1 MTTILRYGARVRVRR
16 HRLLLLVCAAAALV
30 VPGATRVAGAAVTC
44 PNSNPI
50 VQENQCAGTGTTAWD
65 LTNYSENI
73 GGFAT
78 QTSFNKGTAVPLK
91 IARNVPASTTSVNIN
106 VYRMGYYGDLG
117 GRLVHTRNNV
127 VVNNNIACKPM
138 DTATGKYDCS
148 NWNTTYTI
156 PATALP
162 ASGVYLAK
170 LTTTDSAHLENYIF
184 FVYRD
189 DNRVPESKIL
199 YVLPTATYQ
208 AYNNWGGK
216 SLYFDKNGGANT
228 VAGTPRAVKVSF
240 DRPLD
245 NAENEQNRFL
255 GPDFYLLSWMER
267 QGYDISY
274 TDDYQA
280 AANGAELRQHKIIV
294 ISGHSEYWSLEQF
307 NNMLAAR
314 NAGVNIASF
323 SANTAYWKGRY
334 EDSGHTFVE
343 YKTVQGDGSGGSGQI
358 TPNDPGPDGISGTAD
373 DALGLDGI
381 AGTPDDHP
389 ENATTTFRDN
399 GAPNGDPGAPPGGR
413 VGPDMPENQLFGVM
427 YVGDNDSTSFPLTVP
442 AKNANNEFSG
452 DRIWRNTGISQN
464 TSTNIG
470 QHIVGWE
477 WDAVPATPQY
487 ASRQPAGVK
496 RLTNTNVQ
504 TASDNSWILDEGRQR
519 GTSPPTGQPGTVNAV
534 RYTASSGAQVFASG
548 TMQWSTGLSNEEDL
562 RIKQATYN
570 VLSDM
575 GVQPDSPDQITTDP
589 AGSNKAPVA
598 SFTLSTDTA
607 HLNQTVTF
615 DASSS
620 ADPDGSITKYEWDLD
635 GDGTFETNS
644 GTNKVVTRSY
654 TTEGTFDLRLR
665 VTDNGGATDVTVRTL
680 TVIGNLPPTASFT
693 VAPNPAIVGQT
704 VTFNASGSSD
714 SDGTITKY
722 EWDLDGNG
730 TYETNSGTNATATRS
745 YATPATLTIGLRVT
759 DNGGKTA
766 TTTQSL
772 KINNGGVSSYGD
784 AVLDT
789 AGLIHYWRLGETAG
803 PAFADTK
810 GTTPAT
816 ASGGVTF
823 GVPGG
828 VAGDPN
834 PAARFDGVTGT
845 ARTNVDMSSLSTI
858 TVEFWLNWDAFTDD
872 DSLAMEFTDNFN
884 QNGGGFLIDP
894 NAPQQAGKFGVAIG
908 MAGSRNNA
916 FFARPSAGVWHHY
929 AFVLD
934 TTAPA
939 ATEIIPYVDGQAVT
953 YTKMDSGTGA
963 GKFANAALNFMSRGG
978 LGLFG
983 RGALDEVAIYDRA
996 LSPATI
1002 AEHYASFGTNRRP
1015 IARFTMTPNPVKL
1028 SQAVT
1033 FDGSTSSDPDGT
1045 IVKYEW
1051 DLDGNGTYELDS
1063 GSNPRVTRGYST
1075 AGPVA
1080 IHLRV
1085 TDNLTGTDTETGTLN
1100 VGDQMPT
1107 ASFTVSPNPAVVDL
1121 PTTFNGS
1128 ASADVDGTIVKYEWD
1143 LDGDGTF
1150 ELNTGTTP
1158 TATKTYAAQGIVNVR
1173 LRVTDDGGNVAVTS
1187 LALTVSSSGVS
1198 SHPDTLLDTPGLLSY
1213 WRMGDATGPTIVDS
1227 KGTNNATAA
1236 NGPVFG
1242 ASGGVPGDSNTA
1254 ISFDGVNDSARAN
1267 LNLSGTSAVTV
1278 EFWLKWNRFADD
1290 DALAMEFTDNF
1301 NGSDG
1306 GFLID
1311 PNAPQQGGTFGVG
1324 LGRFASRNNVFFP
1337 RPSAGVWH
1345 HYTFVLDTTAP
1356 AAAQITPYVDG
1367 VPVTYTKL
1375 DSGTGG
1381 GPFANAALSFMSRAG
1396 TSLFG
1401 AGTLDEVAVYNRA
1414 LSASTIAEHYASS
1427 GTNRRPVAALTFS
1440 QTSVKVNKSVTFR
1453 ANGSTDPDGTIV
1465 RYQWD
1470 LDGNGSF
1477 ETDTGATSSTSRSY
1491 STPGDR
1497 NISVRVMDN
1506 KGGTDVDTKTLFVG
1520 NDSPTASFTI
1530 TPNPVTAGQT
1540 VTFNGAAS
1548 SDLDGTIA
1556 KYEWDLDGNGTFETN
1571 TGTVSTTSRIY
1582 ANAATVNIGLRVT
1595 DDDGATGT
1603 TIRSLGVKSA
1613 SYPNAVLATPGLK
1626 SYWRMEELSG
1636 PTFADSMGSSPATAS
1651 GGGVAF
1657 GSPGALAGP
1666 TNMSARFDGV
1676 SGSAQANLDL
1686 SVSTA
1691 VTVEFWLK
1699 WDAYADNDALALEF
1713 TNNFNQNDGGFLVD
1727 PNSAD
1732 GTFSVAIGRDASRNT
1747 ISFTRPSPNQWHHYV
1762 FVLDTTA
1769 VAATEI
1775 TPYVDGQTVAYS
1787 KNQSGT
1793 GAPAFANSTLYLMSR
1808 GGAGL
1813 FGAGA
1818 LDEVAIYGGTLSAA
1832 TVAEHYADGTP

>member
-442 AKNANNEFSG
+442 AKNTNNEFSG

-644 GTNKVVTRSY
+644 GTTKVVTRSY

-704 VTFNASGSSD
+704 VTFNASASSD

-963 GKFANAALNFMSRGG
+963 GKFANAALNFMSRAG

-1198 SHPDTLLDTPGLLSY
+1198 SHSDTLLDTPGLLSY

-1427 GTNRRPVAALTFS
+1427 GTNRRPVAAVTFS

-1676 SGSAQANLDL
+1676 TGSAQANLDL
-1686 SVSTA
+1686 SASAA

-1769 VAATEI
+1769 VAATQI

>member
-963 GKFANAALNFMSRGG
+963 GKFANAALNFMSRAG

-1582 ANAATVNIGLRVT
+1582 ANAATVNIGLQVT

-1686 SVSTA
+1686 SASTA

-1769 VAATEI
+1769 VAATQI

>member
-963 GKFANAALNFMSRGG
+963 GKFANAALNFMSRAG

-1686 SVSTA
+1686 SASTA

>member
-1 MTTILRYGARVRVRR
+1 VRSR
-16 HRLLLLVCAAAALV
+16 RLLWVACAVAAFAI
-30 VPGATRVAGAAVTC
+30 PGATRVAGAAATC
-44 PNSNPI
+44 PNSNPV
-50 VQENQCAGTGTTAWD
+50 VQENQCAGAGTTAWR

-91 IARNVPASTTSVNIN
+91 IARNAAASSTSVNIN
-106 VYRMGYYGDLG
+106 VYRMGYYGDTG
-117 GRLVHTRNNV
+117 GRLVHTRNSV

-138 DTATGKYDCS
+138 DTVTGKYDCS
-148 NWNTTYTI
+148 NWNVTYTI

-162 ASGVYLAK
+162 GSGVYLAK

-199 YVLPTATYQ
+199 YVLPTATYL

-228 VAGTPRAVKVSF
+228 VSGTARAVKVSF

-245 NAENEQNRFL
+245 RIESDRDRFI
-255 GPDFYLLSWMER
+255 GSDFYLLSWMER

-274 TDDYQA
+274 TDDVQA
-280 AANGAELRQHKIIV
+280 HLNGAELRQHKIIV
-294 ISGHSEYWSLEQF
+294 ISGHSEYWSLEEF

-314 NAGVNIASF
+314 NAGVNIANF
-323 SANTAYWKGRY
+323 GANTAYWKVRY
-334 EDSGHTFVE
+334 EDNARTVVE
-343 YKTVQGDGSGGSGQI
+343 YKTVQGDGSGGSGAI
-358 TPNDPGPDGISGTAD
+358 TPNDPGPDGIAGTAD

-381 AGTPDDHP
+381 AGTADDHP

-399 GAPNGDPGAPPGGR
+399 GAPNGDPNAPPGGR

-427 YVGDNDSTSFPLTVP
+427 YVGDNDSTNFPLTVP

-470 QHIVGWE
+470 QDLVGWE
-477 WDAVPATPQY
+477 WDAVPASPQY
-487 ASRQPAGVK
+487 ASHQPAGVK

-504 TASDNSWILDEGRQR
+504 TASDNSWLLDEGRQR
-519 GTSPPTGQPGTVNAV
+519 GNSPPAGQPGTVNAV
-534 RYTASSGAQVFASG
+534 RYTAASGAQVFSAG
-548 TMQWSTGLSNEEDL
+548 TIQWSWALSNEEDL

-570 VLSDM
+570 LFSDM
-575 GVQPDSPDQITTDP
+575 AVQPDTPEEITTDP

-620 ADPDGSITKYEWDLD
+620 ADPGGSITKYEWDLD
-635 GDGTFETNS
+635 GNGTFETNS
-644 GTNKVVTRSY
+644 GTNKVVTKAY
-654 TTEGTFDLRLR
+654 TTEGTFDVRLR

-704 VTFNASGSSD
+704 VTFNGSGSSD

-730 TYETNSGTNATATRS
+730 TYETNSGTTPTATRA
-745 YATPATLTIGLRVT
+745 YTTPGTLTIGLRVT

-766 TTTQSL
+766 TATNSL
-772 KINNGGVSSYGD
+772 IVNNGGVSSYGD

-789 AGLIHYWRLGETAG
+789 PGLVHYWRLSEAAG
-803 PAFADTK
+803 PSFADTK
-810 GTTPAT
+810 GTTAAT
-816 ASGGVTF
+816 AAGGVTF
-823 GVPGG
+823 GVPGA

-834 PAARFDGVTGT
+834 AAARFDGASGT
-845 ARTNVDMSSLSTI
+845 ARANVDMSSLSTI
-858 TVEFWLNWDAFTDD
+858 TLEFWLNWDAFADD

-884 QNGGGFLIDP
+884 QNGGGFLVDP
-894 NAPQQAGKFGVAIG
+894 NAPQQGGTFGVAIG
-908 MAGSRNNA
+908 TPGSGSRNNA
-916 FFARPSAGVWHHY
+916 FFARPTGAAWHHY
-929 AFVLD
+929 ALILD

-939 ATEIIPYVDGQAVT
+939 ATQITPYVDGKAVT

-963 GKFANAALNFMSRGG
+963 GKFANAALNFMSRAG

-983 RGALDEVAIYDRA
+983 RGAMDEVAIYDRA

-1015 IARFTMTPNPVKL
+1015 VARFTMTPNPVKL
-1028 SQAVT
+1028 GVTAT
-1033 FDGSTSSDPDGT
+1033 FDGSTSSDPDGA
-1045 IVKYEW
+1045 IAKYEW
-1051 DLDGNGTYELDS
+1051 DLDGNGSYEVNS

-1075 AGPVA
+1075 PGPVP
-1080 IHLRV
+1080 IRLRV

-1100 VGDQMPT
+1100 VGDQAPT
-1107 ASFTVSPNPAVVDL
+1107 ASFSVTPNPPVVDL

-1128 ASADVDGTIVKYEWD
+1128 GSRDVDGTIVKYEWD
-1143 LDGDGTF
+1143 LDGDGVF
-1150 ELNTGTTP
+1150 ELNTGATS
-1158 TATKTYAAQGIVNVR
+1158 TATKTYTAPGNVNAG
-1173 LRVTDDGGNVAVTS
+1173 LRVTDDGGNVGVAS
-1187 LALTVSSSGVS
+1187 LALTIGASGVS
-1198 SHPDTLLDTPGLLSY
+1198 SHSDTLLDTPGLVSY
-1213 WRMGDATGPTIVDS
+1213 WRMGQASGPTIVDS
-1227 KGTNNATAA
+1227 NGANNATAA
-1236 NGPVFG
+1236 NGPAFAVP
-1242 ASGGVPGDSNTA
+1242 GGVPGDPDTA

-1267 LNLSGTSAVTV
+1267 LNLSGTSVVTL
-1278 EFWLKWNRFADD
+1278 EFWLKWNSYQND
-1290 DALAMEFTDNF
+1290 DALAMELTDNF

-1306 GFLID
+1306 GFLVD

-1337 RPSAGVWH
+1337 RPSAGAWH
-1345 HYTFVLDTTAP
+1345 HYAFVLDTTAP
-1356 AAAQITPYVDG
+1356 GASQITPYVDG
-1367 VPVTYTKL
+1367 VPIAYTKL
-1375 DSGTGG
+1375 DSGSGAG
-1381 GPFANAALSFMSRAG
+1381 NFANAALNFMSRGG

-1401 AGTLDEVAVYNRA
+1401 GGTLDEVAVYNRA
-1414 LSASTIAEHYASS
+1414 LSAATVAEHYASS
-1427 GTNRRPVAALTFS
+1427 GTNRRPIADLTLS
-1440 QTSVKVNKSVTFR
+1440 KAKVKVNKPVTFS
-1453 ANGSTDPDGTIV
+1453 ASGSTDPDGSIV

-1470 LDGNGSF
+1470 LDGNGTF
-1477 ETDTGATSSTSRSY
+1477 ETDTGTNSSTSASY
-1491 STPGDR
+1491 ATPGDR
-1497 NISVRVMDN
+1497 SISVRVMDN
-1506 KGGTDVDTKTLFVG
+1506 RGGTDITAKTLFVG
-1520 NDSPTASFTI
+1520 NDVPTASFTA
-1530 TPNPVTAGQT
+1530 TPNPAVVGQT
-1540 VTFNGAAS
+1540 ITFNGSGS
-1548 SDLDGTIA
+1548 SDSDGSIT

-1571 TGTVSTTSRIY
+1571 TGTTPTTSRIY

-1603 TIRSLGVKSA
+1603 TIVSLGIKSA
-1613 SYPNAVLATPGLK
+1613 SYRDAVLATPGLK

-1636 PTFADSMGSSPATAS
+1636 SSFADSKGSSPATAS
-1651 GGGVAF
+1651 GGVAF
-1657 GSPGALAGP
+1657 GSPGALGGA
-1666 TNMSARFDGV
+1666 TNASARFDGV
-1676 SGSAQANLDL
+1676 TGSAQANIDL
-1686 SVSTA
+1686 SASAA
-1691 VTVEFWLK
+1691 VTVEFWLN
-1699 WDAYADNDALALEF
+1699 WDGYADNDSLAMEF
-1713 TNNFNQNDGGFLVD
+1713 TSNFNQNDGGFLVD

-1732 GTFSVAIGRDASRNT
+1732 GTFAVAIGRDASRNT

-1769 VAATEI
+1769 PAANQI
-1775 TPYVDGQTVAYS
+1775 TPYVDGQQVAFS
-1787 KNQSGT
+1787 KSVSGT
-1793 GAPAFANSTLYLMSR
+1793 GAVFANSTLYLMSR
-1808 GGAGL
+1808 GGANL

-1832 TVAEHYADGTP
+1832 TVSEHYANGTP

>member
-963 GKFANAALNFMSRGG
+963 GKFANAALNFMSRAG

-1686 SVSTA
+1686 SASTA

-1769 VAATEI
+1769 VAATQI